1 MTDGAP
7 ARTTEVEERLPGGNV
22 GGAVRVGDT
31 VRRPTG
37 PWTPAVHALL
47 RHLEGRVPCVPR
59 VHGFDARGREVL
71 DFLPGEVVDL
81 TAEIL
86 SERRLVA
93 LVEWVKLFHAAV
105 AGFEHPGPWRLGA
118 VGSPVLVCH
127 NDLGAYNLCW
137 HGDELAGVFDWDA
150 AAPSNPLLELA
161 FVAWNGVPMWAV
173 ERDADTYVD
182 VAVRR
187 LTLVADTYGGVSS
200 VDLLHAVPERIQL
213 MVDGIARGA
222 AAGDTGLA
230 NLVAGGHHA
239 RDVATLAALR
249 ERVPAVE
256 RALRRG

>member
-1 MTDGAP
+1 MNDA
-7 ARTTEVEERLPGGNV
+7 EERLPGGNV
-22 GGAVRVGDT
+22 GGAVRVGGT

-47 RHLEGRVPCVPR
+47 RHLDGRLPGVPR
-59 VHGFDARGREVL
+59 VHGFDEQGREVL

-81 TAEIL
+81 TVEHL

-93 LVEWVKLFHAAV
+93 LVEWVRLFHAAV
-105 AGFEHPGPWRLGA
+105 AGFEHAGPWRLGA
-118 VGSPVLVCH
+118 VGEPVLVCH
-127 NDLGAYNLCW
+127 NDLGAYNVCW
-137 HGDELAGVFDWDA
+137 DGDELAGVFDWDA

-173 ERDADTYVD
+173 DRDLETYVE
-182 VAVRR
+182 VAAQR
-187 LTLVADTYGGVSS
+187 LALVADTYGGLSP
-200 VDLLHAVPERIQL
+200 VDLLHAVPARIQL

-222 AAGDTGLA
+222 AAGDAGLA
-230 NLVAGGHHA
+230 NLVRLGFHA

-256 RALRRG
+256 RLLR

>member
-1 MTDGAP
+1 MTDGTPQGAP
-7 ARTTEVEERLPGGNV
+7 DAEERLPGGNV
-22 GGAVRVGDT
+22 GGAVRVGAT

-59 VHGFDARGREVL
+59 VLGFDEQGREVL

-81 TAEIL
+81 TVEHL

-93 LVEWVKLFHAAV
+93 LVGWVRLLHAAV
-105 AGFEHPGPWRLGA
+105 AGFENPGPWRLGT
-118 VGSPVLVCH
+118 VGAPALVCH

-137 HGDELAGVFDWDA
+137 DGDDLAGVFDWDA
-150 AAPSNPLLELA
+150 AGPSNPLLELA

-173 ERDADTYVD
+173 DRDVDSYAD
-182 VAVRR
+182 VAAQR
-187 LTLVADTYGGVSS
+187 LALVADTYCGVSPL
-200 VDLLHAVPERIQL
+200 DLLHAVPERIQV

-230 NLVAGGHHA
+230 NLITAGHHA

-256 RALRRG
+256 RALRT